1 MAFDH
6 STGKLFIVK
15 TSTGS
20 IFAIIEFQCFC
31 FFITDSMQVQNIMSF
46 LNWWNEIRFQNYR
59 YFFGIDIQV
68 NLYFNVVNE
77 RVEQKKVPSGMDSFC
92 TGSHVSN
99 IKKFWANNNLACRT
113 IAIFSCITIARH
125 SCVYHFAEYK
135 HRKKER
141 KNYFWFSHR
150 WISCKT
156 FIMNLSA

>member
-1 MAFDH
+1 MVFDH
-6 STGKLFIVK
+6 STGKWFIVK

-31 FFITDSMQVQNIMSF
+31 FFMIDSLQVQNIMSF
-46 LNWWNEIRFQNYR
+46 LNWWNKIRFQNYR

-77 RVEQKKVPSGMDSFC
+77 RVEQKKVASGMDSFC
-92 TGSHVSN
+92 TKSHVSN

-113 IAIFSCITIARH
+113 IANFFLH
-125 SCVYHFAEYK
+125 SNCTPFLCAPFCRIK
-135 HRKKER
+135 AQKER
-141 KNYFWFSHR
+141 KNYFWISHR